1 MPGYCTISLLYIS
14 LVTSESLNFCDTPSH
29 LSSYFFPWKEVRMML
44 KWSNKDYLK
53 KENIFEKNVSPFS
66 LLFHINSIFFQLTL
80 RLQEVIP

>member
-14 LVTSESLNFCDTPSH
+14 LVTSESLNFCDAPSH

-53 KENIFEKNVSPFS
+53 KEKYLRRMFPTSASYFI
-66 LLFHINSIFFQLTL
+66 LTAFFQLTL

>member
-1 MPGYCTISLLYIS
+1 MPGYCTISLLSIS
-14 LVTSESLNFCDTPSH
+14 LVASESLNFCYAPSH
-29 LSSYFFPWKEVRMML
+29 LSSYFFPWKEIWMML

-66 LLFHINSIFFQLTL
+66 LLFQINSIFFQLTL